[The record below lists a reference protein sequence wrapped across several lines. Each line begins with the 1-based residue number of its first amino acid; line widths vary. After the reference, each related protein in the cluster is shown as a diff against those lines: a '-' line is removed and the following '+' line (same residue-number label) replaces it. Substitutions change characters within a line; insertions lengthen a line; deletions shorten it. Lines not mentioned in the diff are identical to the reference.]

1 MIPWKHLDTATV
13 PGSSSQLHLYQRDQ
27 EFSIRVDRAE
37 LMNSRVYT
45 SEDGFSQLGCER
57 VKDRR
62 GLRVLIGGLGM
73 GYSLRSA
80 LNQLR
85 KDARVVVAELVP
97 QVAAWNRELF
107 GHLAGHPLRDRRV
120 TLEVKDVGQLMR
132 ESKAG
137 FDLIMLDVD
146 NGPEG
151 LTRKSNDWIYGH
163 EGLVAAREA
172 LSPRGVVGY
181 WSSSADR
188 GFVKRLRQVGFDVEE
203 LSLRS
208 GVGGRGAKHTIWFG
222 VVRSVG
228 RERQRVAV
236 QARRGSQ

>member
-1 MIPWKHLDTATV
+1 MIPWKLLDTAAV
-13 PGSSSQLHLYQRDQ
+13 PGSSSQLYLYQRDH
-27 EFSIRVDRAE
+27 EFSIRVGHIE

-57 VKDRR
+57 VRDRP

-80 LNQLR
+80 LNKLR
-85 KDARVVVAELVP
+85 PDARVVVSELVP
-97 QVAAWNRELF
+97 QVAVWNREWL
-107 GHLAGHPLRDRRV
+107 GHLAGHPLRDPRV
-120 TLEVKDVGQLMR
+120 TLKVMDVGELLR
-132 ESKAG
+132 ASKAE

-151 LTRKSNDWIYGH
+151 LTRKTNDWIYGRD
-163 EGLVAAREA
+163 GLLAARAA

-181 WSSSADR
+181 WSSSPDR
-188 GFVKRLRQVGFDVEE
+188 GFVRRLKQVGFDVEE
-203 LSLRS
+203 ISIRS
-208 GVGGRGAKHTIWFG
+208 GAGGKGLRHPVWFA
-222 VVRSVG
+222 VVRSAS

-236 QARRGSQ
+236 QARRRS